1 MAYVDGFVI
10 AVPRKKMKAYVKM
23 AREGKKMWMKLGA
36 LDYKE
41 CVADDIKAKWG
52 TTPFST
58 VMQLKPGETVV
69 FSYILYKSR
78 AHRASVDTSNPA
90 IDRRCKT
97 GHFRRPTETDAVLLR
112 ELLSAQVGVDFGAP
126 APWSTFEHMRVME
139 EAIEQRGDGGRVAE
153 QLAPV
158 VDGPVRRQ

>member
-10 AVPRKKMKAYVKM
+10 AVPRNKMKSYKKM
-23 AREGKKMWMKLGA
+23 ARQGKKMWMELGA

-58 VMQLKPGETVV
+58 VLKLKPGETVV

-78 AHRASVDTSNPA
+78 AHR
-90 IDRRCKT
+90 DRVNAKIMQ
-97 GHFRRPTETDAVLLR
+97 GMKDAGQPPDMPFAMKR
-112 ELLSAQVGVDFGAP
+112 M
-126 APWSTFEHMRVME
+126 TM
-139 EAIEQRGDGGRVAE
+139 GGFKVI
-153 QLAPV
+153 V
-158 VDGPVRRQ
+158 SS

>member
-10 AVPRKKMKAYVKM
+10 AVPRKKMKAYEKT
-23 AREGKKMWMKLGA
+23 AREGKKIWMRLGA

-58 VMQLKPGETVV
+58 VMKLKPGETVV

-78 AHRASVDTSNPA
+78 AHRDRVNAKMMKEMKETSQPMEMPFDMKRMA
-90 IDRRCKT
+90 Y
-97 GHFRRPTETDAVLLR
+97 GGFRVIV
-112 ELLSAQVGVDFGAP
+112 S
-126 APWSTFEHMRVME
+126 S
-139 EAIEQRGDGGRVAE
+139 
-153 QLAPV
+153 
-158 VDGPVRRQ
+158 